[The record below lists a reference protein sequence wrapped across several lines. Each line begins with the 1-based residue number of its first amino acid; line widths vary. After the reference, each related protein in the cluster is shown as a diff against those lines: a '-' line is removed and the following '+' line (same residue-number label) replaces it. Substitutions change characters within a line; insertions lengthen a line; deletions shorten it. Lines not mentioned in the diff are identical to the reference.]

1 MRMAKMMKYHC
12 GKTSGVDVLSQSLRH
27 LVILFGDLGT
37 GICLAYW
44 PQHVYLSFSTYLSR
58 GLYHGEVISVL
69 FCGVPAFVA
78 AIYDKRC
85 IRPACDEDGFEDYT
99 NAARTLSSRHL
110 GEGV

>member
-1 MRMAKMMKYHC
+1 
-12 GKTSGVDVLSQSLRH
+12 
-27 LVILFGDLGT
+27 
-37 GICLAYW
+37 
-44 PQHVYLSFSTYLSR
+44 
-58 GLYHGEVISVL
+58 L